1 MIDRVAEVDRRRT
14 DTRDRL
20 LSVALGLFARQ
31 GYATTSLREIADALG
46 VTKAAVYFHY
56 RTKEDILTGIMSGH
70 TDTLNALLD
79 DAIPRTSTLA
89 GREEL
94 LCLYADYHAA
104 WGLDLT
110 RLARQTDTEISSLPI
125 GAEIRRTYR
134 RLLDGLAGPDPTVLD
149 QTRARTALAAI
160 QTVALAPTLED
171 DEHQLRDAALTIG
184 LEVLRQGQPTM
195 PPSASRT
202 IANTDSPG
210 TR

>member
-20 LSVALGLFARQ
+20 LSVALSLFARQ
-31 GYATTSLREIADALG
+31 GYATTSLREIAGALG
-46 VTKAAVYFHY
+46 VTKAAVYFHC

-134 RLLDGLAGPDPTVLD
+134 RLLDGLAGPDPTLLD